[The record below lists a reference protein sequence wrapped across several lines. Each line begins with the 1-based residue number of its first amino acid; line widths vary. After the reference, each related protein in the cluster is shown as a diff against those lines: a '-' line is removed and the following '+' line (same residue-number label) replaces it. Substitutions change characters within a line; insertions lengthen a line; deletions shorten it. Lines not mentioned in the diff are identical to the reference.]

1 MEVTDS
7 AGVFIDAQP
16 IAVVQ
21 SRDGHIR
28 LERVGNEFAVG
39 NVIAQDRI
47 LDVATERVEL
57 GAQFLADALERL
69 VGWSEQSESSFPT
82 PFLLKSGFFH
92 VADEIGGSQVT
103 GRVQNVLQ
111 RFHCQPNFN
120 IQIAAVK

>member
-1 MEVTDS
+1 MMVITSFKGLTKLFNFPFVHCFKKLKSCKRHGTWKVTDS

-28 LERVGNEFAVG
+28 LEGVGNEFAVG
-39 NVIAQDRI
+39 NVIAEDRI

-69 VGWSEQSESSFPT
+69 VGRSE
-82 PFLLKSGFFH
+82 
-92 VADEIGGSQVT
+92 
-103 GRVQNVLQ
+103 
-111 RFHCQPNFN
+111 
-120 IQIAAVK
+120 